1 MDSGY
6 DQHTTT
12 AIHLFAPSVSSAQAP
27 HIATSPAEAANQAK
41 AAAGQAN
48 LNHRLDAVLQGL
60 VAGLECD
67 AADFYTLDPASKALL
82 LRSHHQAGDGEPGPT
97 RRPLAEARADVAA
110 LAGSA
115 IVLEDD
121 IEVANWVVPV
131 WCGAAICLPVSSDET
146 IHGTL
151 WLYSREPRPFTD
163 AQLGLMEI
171 VAGRLAVELELA
183 ELRLADR
190 AAKSPT
196 NQQESKVTAALDSA
210 TAEASNT
217 KLPAR
222 TVKPSATPM
231 LDEWELAGLV
241 TESANHNAFYD
252 WQTLADGRTM
262 VVAGALVEGIQTSD
276 AGWLQATRVALRAHL
291 HDSHDAGDLLTRANQ
306 TLWTASPG
314 GEGLALGAMLLDSDG
329 VHASVALA
337 GAAAALRWR
346 ASSHDWT
353 AATCPPLGWNEQTVY
368 VAQRFE
374 LKVRERLALLVS
386 SRPLDSKGP
395 TAKFAS
401 HLRKPTSAELRAMPG
416 KRALRH
422 LQDAA
427 DAMQM
432 TPASSALVRRR

>member
-6 DQHTTT
+6 DQNITT
-12 AIHLFAPSVSSAQAP
+12 AIHLFAPSVASARAP
-27 HIATSPAEAANQAK
+27 HVATSPQAAIQQAQD
-41 AAAGQAN
+41 ASGEAN

-67 AADFYTLDPASKALL
+67 AADFYTLDAPSKQLL

-97 RRPLAEARADVAA
+97 HRPIDEARADVAA
-110 LAGSA
+110 MAGNA

-171 VAGRLAVELELA
+171 VAGRLAVELELSA
-183 ELRLADR
+183 LRLADR
-190 AAKSPT
+190 TTESTT
-196 NQQESKVTAALDSA
+196 NPQESKAAADPHPVA
-210 TAEASNT
+210 AESSNS

-222 TVKPSATPM
+222 AVRPSATPM

-241 TESANHNAFYD
+241 AEAEQSNAFYD
-252 WQTLADGRTM
+252 WQTLADGRTLVM
-262 VVAGALVEGIQTSD
+262 AGALVEGIQAID
-276 AGWLQATRVALRAHL
+276 AGWLQAARVALRAHV
-291 HDSHDAGDLLTRANQ
+291 HNSHDAGDLLTRANQ

-314 GEGLALGAMLLDSDG
+314 GEGLALGAMLLDSNG
-329 VHASVALA
+329 LHASVALA

-346 ASSHDWT
+346 ASSYDWT

-368 VAQRFE
+368 VAQRVE
-374 LKVRERLALLVS
+374 LKVRERMALLVS
-386 SRPLDSKGP
+386 GQPLDSKGP
-395 TAKFAS
+395 TAKLAG
-401 HLRKPTSAELRAMPG
+401 HLRKPTSAELRSMPG

-422 LQDAA
+422 LSEAT
-427 DAMQM
+427 DAMRM
-432 TPASSALVRRR
+432 TPASSVLVRRR

>member
-1 MDSGY
+1 MDSEY
-6 DQHTTT
+6 DQNTTT
-12 AIHLFAPSVSSAQAP
+12 AIHLFMPSATSARVP
-27 HIATSPAEAANQAK
+27 HVATSPQAAVQQARDTSGEASLNQ
-41 AAAGQAN
+41 
-48 LNHRLDAVLQGL
+48 RLDAVLQGL

-67 AADFYTLDPASKALL
+67 AADFYTLDAPSKQLL
-82 LRSHHQAGDGEPGPT
+82 LRSHHQAGDGEPGPA
-97 RRPLAEARADVAA
+97 RRPLGEARADVAA
-110 LAGSA
+110 MAGNA
-115 IVLEDD
+115 IVLENDV
-121 IEVANWVVPV
+121 EVANWVVPV

-183 ELRLADR
+183 ALRLADR
-190 AAKSPT
+190 EPKKPAPP
-196 NQQESKVTAALDSA
+196 QQPS
-210 TAEASNT
+210 TAEAANAPALQSTST

-222 TVKPSATPM
+222 AMKPSATPM

-241 TESANHNAFYD
+241 DHAQQHRAFYD
-252 WQTLADGRTM
+252 WQTLADGRTL
-262 VVAGALVEGIQTSD
+262 VTAGTLVDGIQAID
-276 AGWLQATRVALRAHL
+276 LGWLQAARVALRAHV

-346 ASSHDWT
+346 ASSYDWT

-368 VAQRFE
+368 VAQRTE
-374 LKVRERLALLVS
+374 LKVRERLVLLVS
-386 SRPLDSKGP
+386 GQPLDSKGP
-395 TAKFAS
+395 TNKFAS
-401 HLRKPTSAELRAMPG
+401 HLRKPTSAELRSMPG

-422 LQDAA
+422 LSEAT
-427 DAMQM
+427 DAMRM
-432 TPASSALVRRR
+432 TPASSVLVRRR